1 MMDSADPLGG
11 WDFAEV
17 LEADTGNAA
26 YDLYGKLFVRISSLL
41 LSFKRRLSS
50 TGANFEMYNLNATEL
65 PKTLGSARF
74 ARIEVCHSSLCK
86 GV

>member
-26 YDLYGKLFVRISSLL
+26 HDLYGKLFVHVSSLL
-41 LSFKRRLSS
+41 LSFKRRLSNTVAS
-50 TGANFEMYNLNATEL
+50 FEMYNLNATEL
-65 PKTLGSARF
+65 PETLGSTRF
-74 ARIEVCHSSLCK
+74 ALIEV
-86 GV
+86 

>member
-26 YDLYGKLFVRISSLL
+26 HDLYGKLFVHVSSLL
-41 LSFKRRLSS
+41 LSFKRRLSNTVAS
-50 TGANFEMYNLNATEL
+50 FEMYNLNATEL
-65 PKTLGSARF
+65 PETLGSTRF
-74 ARIEVCHSSLCK
+74 ARIEV
-86 GV
+86 

>member
-26 YDLYGKLFVRISSLL
+26 YDLYGKLFVHVSSFL
-41 LSFKRRLSS
+41 LSFKRRLSK
-50 TGANFEMYNLNATEL
+50 TGASFEMHKLNATEL
-65 PKTLGSARF
+65 PKTLGSTRF
-74 ARIEVCHSSLCK
+74 ARIEV
-86 GV
+86 